1 MCEDQTYTDLHL
13 VAGDGQIFAAHQ
25 VCALSNVI
33 QFQFTRIPKTLFI
46 CEGWYTHLRSLHMQ
60 SWFVYYTFIVL
71 IDGMKWCV
79 FYVELSYILNVFLCL
94 NVELFVVF
102 INIYKHGIHFIC
114 WPNYFDCRLSHT
126 NSTSD
131 YKNCVQS
138 KLNRLKMKTI
148 ISIILLLI
156 TTQYYIC

>member
-1 MCEDQTYTDLHL
+1 MEVFHSTKVTHNFIASKKHIGGFFEALSRMCEDQTYTDLHL

-25 VCALSNVI
+25 VCALSNMI

-60 SWFVYYTFIVL
+60 SWFVYYTYIVL

-102 INIYKHGIHFIC
+102 INIYEHSIPFIC
-114 WPNYFDCRLSHT
+114 
-126 NSTSD
+126 
-131 YKNCVQS
+131 
-138 KLNRLKMKTI
+138 
-148 ISIILLLI
+148 
-156 TTQYYIC
+156 